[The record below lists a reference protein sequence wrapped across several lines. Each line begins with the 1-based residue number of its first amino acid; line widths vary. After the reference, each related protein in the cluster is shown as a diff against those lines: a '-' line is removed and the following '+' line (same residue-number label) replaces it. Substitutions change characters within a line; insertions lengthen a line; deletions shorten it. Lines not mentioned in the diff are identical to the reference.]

1 MVRDATAPAR
11 RTTIFAL
18 YESHIGTISPMIA
31 DELTEA
37 ERLYPAE
44 WLEAAFREAAAQN
57 ARSWRYISRILER
70 WAREGPDHATTERG
84 AADDRYF
91 RGKYG
96 RILKQRLQP

>member
-1 MVRDATAPAR
+1 VL

-18 YESHIGTISPMIA
+18 YETHIGTISPLIA

-37 ERLYPAE
+37 ERLYPAD
-44 WLEAAFREAAAQN
+44 WLESAFREAASQN
-57 ARSWRYISRILER
+57 ARSWRYITRILER
-70 WAREGPDHATTERG
+70 WAREGPDHATTQRG

-96 RILKQRLQP
+96 RILKERLQP

>member
-1 MVRDATAPAR
+1 VRSS
-11 RTTIFAL
+11 IFAL
-18 YESHIGTISPMIA
+18 YESLIGTMSPLIA
-31 DELTEA
+31 DELAEA

-57 ARSWRYISRILER
+57 ARSWRYVSRILER
-70 WAREGPDHATTERG
+70 WAIEGPDHATTERS

-96 RILKQRLQP
+96 QILKQRLKG